1 MDIRQGAITV
11 YDKSLLISDGI
22 VIYNLL
28 RWFLSSVPSLLTSR
42 TTLGSSG
49 ERSRYDDWLVDNENE
64 VKDVKYDE
72 NEVNDIKYDEG
83 GFTIV

>member
-1 MDIRQGAITV
+1 MIH
-11 YDKSLLISDGI
+11 
-22 VIYNLL
+22 NLV
-28 RWFLSSVPSLLTSR
+28 RWFLSSVPSLPSSH

-49 ERSRYDDWLVDNENE
+49 ERSRYDDWLVDNEKE